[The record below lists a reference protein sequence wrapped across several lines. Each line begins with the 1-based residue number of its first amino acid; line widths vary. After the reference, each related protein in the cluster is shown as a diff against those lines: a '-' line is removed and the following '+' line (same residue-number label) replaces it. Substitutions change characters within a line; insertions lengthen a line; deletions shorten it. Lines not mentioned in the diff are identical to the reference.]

1 MSTTSLLSEIKLMST
16 ELNQLSF
23 SGEVAYIYN
32 PLEYAW
38 DPHENFLLKYGTG
51 KKRVLFLGM
60 NPGPYGMVQTGV
72 PFGEIEIVKNWLK
85 IDGEVNQPEIIHP
98 KRPIQG
104 FDCPK
109 SEVSGKRFWGMMADR
124 FPNAQDFFKNA
135 FVVNFCPLVW
145 MTETGKNI
153 TPDKLLKSEMEPVYK
168 ICNTHLKIVIEYFQP
183 KIIVGVG
190 AFAEQQVIK
199 LKELYFEDKD
209 FQIGRMLHPSPASP
223 IANKFWP
230 ERAIEELVKMGVWSN
245 D

>member
-1 MSTTSLLSEIKLMST
+1 MHPLIVETQSMSAS
-16 ELNQLSF
+16 LNQLSF

-32 PLEYAW
+32 PLDYAW
-38 DPHENFLLKYGTG
+38 DPHEKFLLKYGMG

-72 PFGEIEIVKNWLK
+72 PFGEIDMVKNWLK
-85 IDGEVNQPEIIHP
+85 IDGEINQPNIVHP

-104 FDCPK
+104 FECPK

-124 FPNAQDFFKNA
+124 FPDAQDFFKDA

-153 TPDKLLKSEMEPVYK
+153 TPDKLSKSEMEPVYK
-168 ICNTHLKIVIEYFQP
+168 ICNTYLRTVIRYYQP
-183 KIIVGVG
+183 KIIVGIG
-190 AFAEQQVIK
+190 AFAEQQVVE
-199 LKELYFEDKD
+199 LRNLYFADNE
-209 FQIGRMLHPSPASP
+209 FAVGRMLHPSPASP

-230 ERAIEELVKMGVWSN
+230 ERAVEELVKMGVWDN
-245 D
+245 G